1 MPIYAYQCLTCEEHF
16 EVVRGL
22 FENTLP
28 KCPKCGKNKVEKR
41 ITAPNFI
48 LKGAGFYVTDSK
60 GGGASPAPET
70 KKDDKKPAAKSE
82 AKKPSKKSK

>member
-1 MPIYAYQCLTCEEHF
+1 MPIYAYQCLTCEDHF

-22 FENTLP
+22 FETALP

-48 LKGAGFYVTDSK
+48 LKGSGFYVTDYK
-60 GGGASPAPET
+60 GNGSSPAASGS
-70 KKDDKKPAAKSE
+70 KKDEAKSE
-82 AKKPSKKSK
+82 SKPAKKAKGSKS

>member
-1 MPIYAYQCLTCEEHF
+1 MPIYAYQCLMCEEHF

-22 FENTLP
+22 FENALP

-60 GGGASPAPET
+60 GGGASPASTEP
-70 KKDDKKPAAKSE
+70 KKDAPKSE
-82 AKKPSKKSK
+82 SKKSKKA